1 MNNQQSQPKQMQK
14 PVRKIK
20 LVPIL
25 IIVIIVALLVSAAL
39 TILTPQKDKI
49 VQNDFVINNYNDTKS
64 TFKNI
69 SFSGTTINIP
79 EKFKIYQI
87 DPNTSLDLS
96 TKLAEKLINEYQLVA
111 RENVENYWQNGAIFL
126 VKNTND
132 DRYAFNLPFAE
143 QQNGLTIVVDEAI
156 KTCLNFYSKYNIN
169 PPLTAQKNQLIYLNN
184 NLEQAETEPEQA
196 TSLQIPLTYQLDGYP
211 MFYQNENN
219 YPFLCKVNNNYEL
232 TRVVFKSNFYTFTPI
247 KEMDSIA
254 IDQAIKNI
262 KDGKASIID
271 AQSKI
276 ADIIDLS
283 WINEANLYSVS
294 IEYRYDEDLK
304 IAYPFYKFKAKL
316 TNSAGINIEALVI
329 TPAVETA
336 SKD

>member
-111 RENVENYWQNGAIFL
+111 RENIENYWQNGAIFL
-126 VKNTND
+126 VKNTQ
-132 DRYAFNLPFAE
+132 R
-143 QQNGLTIVVDEAI
+143 
-156 KTCLNFYSKYNIN
+156 
-169 PPLTAQKNQLIYLNN
+169 
-184 NLEQAETEPEQA
+184 
-196 TSLQIPLTYQLDGYP
+196 
-211 MFYQNENN
+211 
-219 YPFLCKVNNNYEL
+219 
-232 TRVVFKSNFYTFTPI
+232 
-247 KEMDSIA
+247 
-254 IDQAIKNI
+254 
-262 KDGKASIID
+262 
-271 AQSKI
+271 
-276 ADIIDLS
+276 
-283 WINEANLYSVS
+283 
-294 IEYRYDEDLK
+294 
-304 IAYPFYKFKAKL
+304 
-316 TNSAGINIEALVI
+316 
-329 TPAVETA
+329 
-336 SKD
+336 